1 MFSLVVLLLKVQGQD
16 DTWVSG
22 SDSFCLTDATFTVRL
37 PVDVL
42 RKKMETDTQ
51 SEIKTDKET
60 QREKQKH
67 KEKTIPPPPP
77 PSTEMTSTCHHN
89 QPVFKFFN
97 IPTLNRWGSYPVVVY
112 TFKISTCSWAVV
124 AHAFNP
130 STWQRQADF

>member
-1 MFSLVVLLLKVQGQD
+1 VFSLVVLLLKVQGQD

-67 KEKTIPPPPP
+67 KDRT
-77 PSTEMTSTCHHN
+77 H
-89 QPVFKFFN
+89 
-97 IPTLNRWGSYPVVVY
+97 
-112 TFKISTCSWAVV
+112 
-124 AHAFNP
+124 
-130 STWQRQADF
+130 